1 MNGGA
6 MSKSREV
13 IETWFHRVWTKE
25 DSNAIEELFMPDGEA
40 RGLGANALIG
50 PEGFKQFH
58 SALCGLLYDYVVT
71 IDKSVEEGD
80 WISAVCTLRAKSRGS
95 DAPIEITGQLMAR
108 IVDGKL
114 TEAYNHWD
122 FLSMYSQLNLLPID
136 TFERALSG
144 EKII

>member
-1 MNGGA
+1 

-25 DSNAIEELFMPDGEA
+25 DSNAIEELFIPDGKA
-40 RGLGANALIG
+40 KGLGANPRVG

-58 SALCGLLYDYVVT
+58 SALRGLLCDFVIT
-71 IDKSVEEGD
+71 IDKTVEEGD
-80 WISAVCTLRAKSRGS
+80 WISVVCTLRAKSRRSG
-95 DAPIEITGQLMAR
+95 DPIEITGQTMVR

-122 FLSMYSQLNLLPID
+122 FLRMYGQLGVLPTD
-136 TFERALSG
+136 TCERALGG

>member
-1 MNGGA
+1 

-13 IETWFHRVWTKE
+13 IETWFHRVWTNE
-25 DSNAIEELFMPDGEA
+25 DSNAIDELFIPDGEA
-40 RGLGANALIG
+40 RGLGANPMVG

-58 SALCGLLYDYVVT
+58 SALRGLLSDFVIT
-71 IDKSVEEGD
+71 IDKTVEEGD
-80 WISAVCTLRAKSRGS
+80 WIAAVCSLRAKSRS
-95 DAPIEITGQLMAR
+95 SREPIEITGQLMVR

-122 FLSMYSQLNLLPID
+122 FLSIYGQLGLLPID
-136 TFERALSG
+136 TFARALGG

>member
-1 MNGGA
+1 

-13 IETWFHRVWTKE
+13 METWFHRVWSKE
-25 DSNAIEELFMPDGEA
+25 DTTAIEELFIPDGEA

-58 SALCGLLYDYVVT
+58 SALRGLLYDFAIT
-71 IDKSVEEGD
+71 IDKSIEEGD
-80 WISAVCTLRAKSRGS
+80 WIAAVCTLRAKSRRS
-95 DAPIEITGQLMAR
+95 DDAIEITGQLMVR

-122 FLSMYSQLNLLPID
+122 FLSMYGQLGLLPID
-136 TFERALSG
+136 TFARALGG